1 MKFILL
7 VRNNNNN
14 VNNYF
19 TIKIINNKFIYDYYK
34 TWIFESLF
42 MIIIILSYYSK
53 EVNLYTNFVNFE

>member
-34 TWIFESLF
+34 T
-42 MIIIILSYYSK
+42 
-53 EVNLYTNFVNFE
+53 